1 MSTKTSETVT
11 ENIFRSFYGS
21 NQFIEKSAIPVS
33 YGFKSKKGS
42 GKEGYPDFF
51 CDCGEFSIIVEAK
64 AKNHE
69 SAKSEVQFYMENNQ
83 ISTDTI
89 GIAVS
94 GQTVQD
100 LNVTYY
106 LFLYGSTKATELK
119 ADSALLTIDNIEKL
133 YKKSKCAEITT
144 IEHLTK
150 TLHQLNKQ
158 FQYEN
163 IVRDTERSLF
173 FSGLMIALKDLT
185 FRSSYAAI
193 QAPSKDEANAS
204 RTAMMEAHLLNEAIV
219 NAITRQLESKVNN
232 LSKEYNWRDKFS
244 FIKAIDYPLVK
255 YKKIIKTIYENIFLP
270 FENEEKQDILGR
282 AYRIFF
288 QRLAR

>member
-1 MSTKTSETVT
+1 MVQT
-11 ENIFRSFYGS
+11 NLLRNPPF
-21 NQFIEKSAIPVS
+21 PLPMVS
-33 YGFKSKKGS
+33 KAKREAE
-42 GKEGYPDFF
+42 KEGYPDFF
-51 CDCGEFSIIVEAK
+51 CSCDEFSIIVEAK
-64 AKNHE
+64 ARNHE
-69 SAKSEVQFYMENNQ
+69 SAKSEVQFYMEHNQ

-185 FRSSYAAI
+185 FRSSYESI

-219 NAITRQLESKVNN
+219 NAITRQLRSNPK
-232 LSKEYNWRDKFS
+232 LCGHS
-244 FIKAIDYPLVK
+244 FP
-255 YKKIIKTIYENIFLP
+255 
-270 FENEEKQDILGR
+270 EKQ
-282 AYRIFF
+282 
-288 QRLAR
+288 